1 MKAEL
6 TLREGRNSE
15 ALAEI
20 DEALKL
26 APSDPDVRITRANIL
41 NALGRAAD
49 AEAEVRHA
57 LRLEP
62 GFSPAYQRV
71 LALAQFNQQ
80 KYEDALATIT
90 EVVNRQS
97 DVNFDFATMV
107 AALGQL
113 GRTAGVREAIAKYDE
128 IDGSR
133 LHGSADRPGIQ
144 LVVVPATF
152 SPTTM
157 TTATGWCR
165 ACARRACRKAQGP
178 SCDWQTT
185 SG

>member
-1 MKAEL
+1 MQKHLALAMRAPTPQAHAVKAEL

-26 APSDPDVRITRANIL
+26 APSDPDVRVTRAKIL

-57 LRLEP
+57 MRLEP

-97 DVNFDFATMV
+97 DVIFDFATMI
-107 AALGQL
+107 ASLGQL
-113 GRTAGVREAIAKYDE
+113 GRTAGVREAIAKYNE
-128 IDGSR
+128 IDCSR
-133 LHGSADRPGIQ
+133 LSWTR
-144 LVVVPATF
+144 
-152 SPTTM
+152 
-157 TTATGWCR
+157 
-165 ACARRACRKAQGP
+165 
-178 SCDWQTT
+178 
-185 SG
+185 